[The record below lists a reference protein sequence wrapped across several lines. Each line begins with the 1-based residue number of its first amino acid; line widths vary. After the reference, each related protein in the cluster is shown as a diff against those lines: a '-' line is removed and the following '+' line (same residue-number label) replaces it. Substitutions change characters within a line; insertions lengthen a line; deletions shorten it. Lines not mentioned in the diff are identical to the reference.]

1 MKREVTIRDQLLIA
15 LLAGEEISAGA
26 FAKRINA
33 PATTVTNKLR
43 GLREWLHRRT
53 VSGGQGNHSVIYTA
67 ADLDAL
73 RNKLDD
79 DVYARAGVTR
89 PRMRFDDLLAVW
101 GIQPVDLQLPSHT
114 HIMYDEPEAAE
125 ALELT

>member
-15 LLAGEEISAGA
+15 LIAGEEISASA
-26 FAKRINA
+26 FAKRIDA

-43 GLREWLHRRT
+43 GFGDMLKRRT
-53 VSGGQGNHSVIYTA
+53 VSGGQGNHSVVYTA
-67 ADLDAL
+67 ADIEAL
-73 RNKLDD
+73 RDKLDD

-89 PRMRFDDLLAVW
+89 PRMRFDDLLAAW
-101 GIQPVDLQLPSHT
+101 GIHPVDLQLPSHP

-125 ALELT
+125 A

>member
-1 MKREVTIRDQLLIA
+1 MKREVTIRDQILLA
-15 LLAGEEISAGA
+15 LIAGEEISAGA

-33 PATTVTNKLR
+33 PPTTVTNKLR
-43 GLREWLHRRT
+43 GFGELLHRRT

-67 ADLDAL
+67 ADIEAL
-73 RNKLDD
+73 RDKLDD
-79 DVYARAGVTR
+79 DVYAREGVTR

-101 GIQPVDLQLPSHT
+101 GMRALDLPLPSHT

-125 ALELT
+125 A

>member
-1 MKREVTIRDQLLIA
+1 MKREITIRDQLLIA
-15 LLAGEEISAGA
+15 LIAGEEISAGA
-26 FAKRINA
+26 FAKRIQA
-33 PATTVTNKLR
+33 PPTTVTNKLR
-43 GLREWLHRRT
+43 GFGDLLHRRT

-73 RNKLDD
+73 RDKLDE
-79 DVYARAGVTR
+79 DVYARAGITR

-101 GIQPVDLQLPSHT
+101 GIHPVDLQLPSHA

-125 ALELT
+125 A